1 MLGWPYRVIYFA
13 GNRRHEGFGVVAFRA
28 FESPRI
34 ETRTFRFD
42 DPQGHHC
49 SAFWASRA
57 FDTVY
62 EHCVFPLKSQRLLDV
77 IACGGAIIDLRKSFV
92 RKVTDVCS
100 VITNREFLMRAQ
112 NTAQSVTYWSSG
124 RDTEK

>member
-1 MLGWPYRVIYFA
+1 MFEEKHEAVMAIEAAVLPLMPPESLLGWPYRDIYFV

-49 SAFWASRA
+49 SAFWASRVL
-57 FDTVY
+57 DTVY
-62 EHCVFPLKSQRLLDV
+62 EHCVSP
-77 IACGGAIIDLRKSFV
+77 V
-92 RKVTDVCS
+92 RS
-100 VITNREFLMRAQ
+100 
-112 NTAQSVTYWSSG
+112 
-124 RDTEK
+124 

>member
-1 MLGWPYRVIYFA
+1 MFEEKREAVMAIEAAVLPLIPKATALAEPERLLGWPYRDIYFV

-34 ETRTFRFD
+34 ETRTFRLN

-57 FDTVY
+57 LDTVY
-62 EHCVFPLKSQRLLDV
+62 EHCATP
-77 IACGGAIIDLRKSFV
+77 V
-92 RKVTDVCS
+92 RS
-100 VITNREFLMRAQ
+100 
-112 NTAQSVTYWSSG
+112 
-124 RDTEK
+124 